1 MRYQKLEK
9 DINRID
15 KDIQGLTLAKK
26 YLSNTDE
33 IETIKTQ
40 LNKERQKLVEE
51 IYSEDTASRHLCAE
65 MIEPLLNK
73 ELNQQEQVKLLED
86 IKEIYGRKC
95 PEVSKESHGLNAWL
109 KAVNA
114 TYEWKQVEGSEW
126 TTLVISAVVPKIVVK
141 K

>member
-86 IKEIYGRKC
+86 IKEIYGRKS
-95 PEVSKESHGLNAWL
+95 PEVSKESHGLNVKFKTVNGHMSEKKL
-109 KAVNA
+109 KDLNG
-114 TYEWKQVEGSEW
+114 QD
-126 TTLVISAVVPKIVVK
+126 L
-141 K
+141 

>member
-40 LNKERQKLVEE
+40 LNKERQKLV
-51 IYSEDTASRHLCAE
+51 
-65 MIEPLLNK
+65 
-73 ELNQQEQVKLLED
+73 
-86 IKEIYGRKC
+86 
-95 PEVSKESHGLNAWL
+95 
-109 KAVNA
+109 
-114 TYEWKQVEGSEW
+114 
-126 TTLVISAVVPKIVVK
+126 
-141 K
+141 